1 MSLLLDD
8 EYFHFGTDILYKELW
23 GKIQMIHKSNYT
35 KPIGGLWTS
44 PVNSYYLCDWLRY
57 REFRDR
63 YNFDLFVA
71 NQKSSL
77 VKFKSDAKLLN
88 ISTENDFKNL
98 KDSGFVT
105 TLDEPIKLYTCDK
118 PIYEL
123 PDYEKISEY
132 YDLMYVDY
140 FVHECFTQYCVN
152 TMLAIN
158 SSAVEYYKSLDVDYL
173 NHTINS
179 ISEKKY
185 IIEPNKEYYEFLKYV
200 RELLGSIDAR
210 SYDEFIEKLN
220 KLKRSIIEDLEK
232 NFDFSKLNLPKGID
246 INKFVIA
253 TSNNIFSEKCKLGKK
268 LFNK

>member
-98 KDSGFVT
+98 KDSGFVI
-105 TLDEPIKLYTCDK
+105 TLDEHIKLYTCDK
-118 PIYEL
+118 PIFEL

-132 YDLMYVDY
+132 FGNENVDRSNLGY
-140 FVHECFTQYCVN
+140 TY
-152 TMLAIN
+152 
-158 SSAVEYYKSLDVDYL
+158 LDNENNIVIVGLID
-173 NHTINS
+173 NS
-179 ISEKKY
+179 IEKQ
-185 IIEPNKEYYEFLKYV
+185 
-200 RELLGSIDAR
+200 
-210 SYDEFIEKLN
+210 DEFINHVFLKLWR
-220 KLKRSIIEDLEK
+220 KIY
-232 NFDFSKLNLPKGID
+232 
-246 INKFVIA
+246 
-253 TSNNIFSEKCKLGKK
+253 
-268 LFNK
+268 